1 MPPYRFSGRS
11 KSESFPERSPIG
23 GRSPRYSP
31 YRASRRRFLQLSSA
45 AFSGVLLSNCARNI
59 GTTGS
64 SAATDSS
71 VASPPNS
78 GDNTL
83 HVYTWSAYIDED
95 LLKGF
100 EQSTGIKVIAD
111 IYDSNETMLARMQAG
126 GGNQYSIVYPSD
138 YMVEIMVEEDMLLEI
153 DQDRVPG
160 YADLLDQWQ
169 DPPYDPGNQHS
180 VPYTWGTTGLVYN
193 TELVKKP
200 ITDWSDLWERK
211 SELSRRMTL
220 LNDVREVMGM
230 ALKMLGFSNS
240 TQDPKEIEAAYRKL
254 QELKPAINSFTTDGW
269 RDQMAV
275 GDLAVAHA
283 YSVDGIDIV
292 LENPQL
298 EYVVPASGAT
308 VWTDTIAIPKTAPN
322 VDAAYKWIEYSV
334 EPQTAA
340 KNLGRLKL
348 PTPNQKTLTL
358 LPKDLV
364 ENPDLFPPEE
374 VLAKCEV
381 LANVGEAVDIYDRY
395 WTQLTSA

>member
-126 GGNQYSIVYPSD
+126 GGNQYSI
-138 YMVEIMVEEDMLLEI
+138 
-153 DQDRVPG
+153 
-160 YADLLDQWQ
+160 
-169 DPPYDPGNQHS
+169 
-180 VPYTWGTTGLVYN
+180 
-193 TELVKKP
+193 
-200 ITDWSDLWERK
+200 
-211 SELSRRMTL
+211 
-220 LNDVREVMGM
+220 
-230 ALKMLGFSNS
+230 
-240 TQDPKEIEAAYRKL
+240 
-254 QELKPAINSFTTDGW
+254 
-269 RDQMAV
+269 
-275 GDLAVAHA
+275 
-283 YSVDGIDIV
+283 
-292 LENPQL
+292 
-298 EYVVPASGAT
+298 
-308 VWTDTIAIPKTAPN
+308 
-322 VDAAYKWIEYSV
+322 
-334 EPQTAA
+334 
-340 KNLGRLKL
+340 
-348 PTPNQKTLTL
+348 
-358 LPKDLV
+358 
-364 ENPDLFPPEE
+364 
-374 VLAKCEV
+374 
-381 LANVGEAVDIYDRY
+381 
-395 WTQLTSA
+395 